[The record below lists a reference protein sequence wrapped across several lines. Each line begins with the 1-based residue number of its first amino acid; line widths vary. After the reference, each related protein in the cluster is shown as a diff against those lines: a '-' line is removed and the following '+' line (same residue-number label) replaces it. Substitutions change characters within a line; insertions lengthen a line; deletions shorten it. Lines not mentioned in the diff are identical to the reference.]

1 MTAYDADSDA
11 NGEVTEADATSDDSQ
26 NWYIH
31 TIFVILMLNLFHNYV
46 FQSSGNGPMME
57 ELSQFS
63 LQEKSCPLPL
73 IHQK

>member
-26 NWYIH
+26 NWYILH
-31 TIFVILMLNLFHNYV
+31 IFVILLLNFFHHYV
-46 FQSSGNGPMME
+46 FQYSGNGPMME
-57 ELSQFS
+57 ELSQFI
-63 LQEKSCPLPL
+63 LQEKSCQLPQ